1 MTPDL
6 ALVVLFGALGGS
18 LFGYDLGLI
27 GGVLASLNGANATRS
42 EVSPPYPED
51 TIYLDEI
58 ATELVVGGCKVG
70 AALGALLCMWLLPCG
85 HHTCFVFSG
94 VAYVLGPVI
103 MATAPTWPV
112 IFVGRVVTGI
122 GVGAS
127 AVASPAYLGEVAP
140 AAVRGAIVA
149 TYELALCLG
158 LVAAVLVDWL
168 LALDVSQ
175 GFLPQVARWRIM
187 LALPAVPGML
197 VLFGC
202 LLLPPS
208 PLRLVQ
214 LGREAEA
221 YELMLRLQLP
231 RSARAPLLLEPL
243 VADAAAAAVRPPS
256 ANTEGVP
263 SSSSLELEV
272 AAAAKAAINA
282 AVRARGRDVTAPR
295 VGLRALYFGR
305 ERRAAWLLSAL
316 ALCNQAN
323 GSSTVVNYASQLLRD
338 TGQLTADDATVL
350 SACVGAT
357 KLIGVLIAMRLVD
370 CLGRRPLLIAGAVL
384 TAASLLGTA
393 AAMQAEP
400 PSPYLLLLGLAAFVL
415 FYGLSLAPVFFVL
428 LSEVF
433 TDSAKPVATGTLLA
447 LTFLG
452 GAVIDSTFN
461 SMLSGLGDWGTF
473 CLLAAVCL
481 AGGAISYA
489 ALPETKGRT
498 LWEVQRLLGGGGIT
512 HALIS
517 FHQGH
522 PRLEACKPAGSKRF
536 SSTPSALLLA
546 GTSFGGSF
554 ASGGGSYAA
563 GACSGHSSFLGS
575 RQGSQAVAYGSSTTR
590 PLLPSNGADETL
602 ADDAEA
608 MAETDA
614 ELNALLRKM
623 SSAVVLAA

>member
-42 EVSPPYPED
+42 EVSPPYPDD

-70 AALGALLCMWLLPCG
+70 AALGALLCMWLLPYG

-103 MATAPTWPV
+103 MAAAPTWPV
-112 IFVGRVVTGI
+112 IVVGRVVTGI

-158 LVAAVLVDWL
+158 LVVAVLVDWL

-175 GFLPQVARWRIM
+175 GFLPHVARWRIM

-197 VLFGC
+197 VLLGC

-231 RSARAPLLLEPL
+231 RSARASLLLEPL
-243 VADAAAAAVRPPS
+243 VADAVAAAVGPPS
-256 ANTEGVP
+256 ANTEGDPNLGDPSP
-263 SSSSLELEV
+263 SSLEV

-282 AVRARGRDVTAPR
+282 AVRARDVAAQP
-295 VGLRALYFGR
+295 VGLRALFFGR

-338 TGQLTADDATVL
+338 TGQLSADDATVL

-357 KLIGVLIAMRLVD
+357 KLVGVMIAMRLVD

-433 TDSAKPVATGTLLA
+433 TDSAKPAATGTLLA

-461 SMLSGLGDWGTF
+461 SMLGSLGDWGTF
-473 CLLAAVCL
+473 GLLAAICL

-512 HALIS
+512 HALVS

-522 PRLEACKPAGSKRF
+522 ARLEACKPAGSKRF
-536 SSTPSALLLA
+536 SATPSALLLA

-563 GACSGHSSFLGS
+563 GACSSGSFLGS
-575 RQGSQAVAYGSSTTR
+575 RQGSQAVANGSSTTR
-590 PLLPSNGADETL
+590 PLLPSNGPDETL
-602 ADDAEA
+602 ADDVETA
-608 MAETDA
+608 AETDA

-623 SSAVVLAA
+623 SSAVVLAT